1 MGFMK
6 SFLLLATVVIIGFFI
21 RTYHVAVNPPS
32 LSWDEVSIGYNA
44 YSILKT
50 GKDEH
55 GRYLPLDFFKAYG
68 DYKPPL
74 AIYSAV
80 PFIFLFGVTDLA
92 VRLPAAFFGTLSI
105 LLTYFIV
112 LELFSTNAQK
122 KWMALISSALLAV
135 SPWHVNL
142 SRGGFEAVVALF
154 LVLYGVWYILSSR
167 TYPRRFYSMWLP
179 FVAAIYTFNSARYFV
194 PLLSLSLLWI
204 LREKL
209 KVHYKKFFLGV
220 AIAGICTLPIL
231 PHLVSREARLR
242 FNEVNIFTDTSVVT
256 QANDRAARTENRFV
270 SFLVNNRRIGFIRSY
285 LMHFT
290 DNLQPEFLFI
300 RGDGN
305 PKFSI
310 QDTGELYIIEAPLLL
325 IGFFAM
331 FLAYPSQA
339 LFLLFWLLASIVPAA
354 TARETPH
361 ALRILNSLPTWHI
374 FIAFGMLTCIDIV
387 TRKYKHAF
395 SLYSFIAVISIAY
408 ILQVGYYLHEYY
420 AHYRAEYSGEWQ
432 YGYREA
438 IQKIQ
443 PLAQKYSDVVIT
455 DSIGRPY
462 MYTAFYTKT
471 DPKEFLL
478 SKKSYTDAA
487 GFYHVDGFGTYS
499 FREVLPLE
507 LNAHSLYVWDSTEVP
522 KGVRIIDTIRLLNGV
537 PKLVI
542 FDTGDGTL

>member
-1 MGFMK
+1 M
-6 SFLLLATVVIIGFFI
+6 AAIIIFGFFI

-44 YSILKT
+44 YSILKI
-50 GKDEH
+50 GRDEH
-55 GRYLPLDFFKAYG
+55 GRFLPLDFFKAYG

-80 PFIFLFGVTDLA
+80 PFIFLFGVSDLA

-112 LELFSTNAQK
+112 LELFSTNSQK

-154 LVLYGVWYILSSR
+154 LVLYGVWCILSSR
-167 TYPRRFYSMWLP
+167 TYPRRFYIMWLP
-179 FVAAIYTFNSARYFV
+179 FMAAIYTFNSARYFV
-194 PLLSLSLLWI
+194 PLLSLLLLWI

-220 AIAGICTLPIL
+220 AIAGICMLPIL

-242 FNEVNIFTDTSVVT
+242 FKEVNIFTDTSVVT
-256 QANDRAARTENRFV
+256 QANDRTARTKNRLV

-300 RGDGN
+300 KGDGN

-325 IGFFAM
+325 VG
-331 FLAYPSQA
+331 FLAMLLVHPAQA
-339 LFLLFWLLASIVPAA
+339 TFLLFWLLAAIVPAA

-374 FIAFGMLTCIDIV
+374 FIAFGMLTCINIV
-387 TRKYKHAF
+387 TRKNKHAF
-395 SLYSFIAVISIAY
+395 YLYAFLAVISVAY
-408 ILQVGYYLHEYY
+408 IFQVGYYLHEYY
-420 AHYRAEYSGEWQ
+420 AHYPTEYSGEWQ

-443 PLAQKYSDVVIT
+443 PFAQKYSEVVIT

-462 MYTAFYTKT
+462 MYTAFYTKI
-471 DPKEFLL
+471 DPKEFLQ

-507 LNAHSLYVWDSTEVP
+507 LNAHSLYVWDATEVP
-522 KGVRIIDTIRLLNGV
+522 KGVRIIDTINLLNGD